1 MSFAGL
7 FSVSAASGLTRKQV
21 YVGGASQVSTSG
33 NFARDPRL
41 LCRASRAAVFAL
53 NLGLLAACAQLPDG
67 RVVSTGPDVMD
78 RVRSADL
85 LPRFPQQGA
94 SAGQSGVGASAK
106 PQVYPGVTI
115 PAVEGAEPRP
125 TPGGEGY
132 ELNFENTPIASV
144 AKVVLGDILATG
156 YTIDPRVMGMISLS
170 SGRPVPKSD
179 LLFVLENALRLS
191 GVVLVKDVQGYR
203 LIPLGDAVGG
213 GNLDTAEARA
223 EPGYGVSVVPLR
235 YVSASTLIKLLDSF
249 ATKPG
254 TVRADTTRN
263 MLLIQGSGAERRAAI
278 DTVLGFD
285 VDWMRGQSV
294 GVFPVRFTSPE
305 PIITELEKIMDSG
318 DGGLSQNIVKF
329 QPVARLNAILVVTRK
344 PNLLRTAETWI
355 KRLDAADTTRT
366 GVHVYQ
372 VKYGE
377 ARQLARVLNDV
388 FVGGGG
394 SFDTPASQ
402 VAPRS
407 GLGLTAGTTDRL
419 MAGGP
424 SASANV
430 NFGGSS
436 GGAGGG
442 AAGGA
447 GFGGSGR
454 TGAAG
459 GLGAGSTFG
468 RQTAQTAAPDT
479 SALEGRTATGGAGGG
494 QPVLEGVRITPDVTG
509 NTLLIYAST
518 ENYQIIARTLAQLDR
533 PKLQVA
539 IDSTVAEVTLN
550 DNLTYGVQFF
560 LQSKKSGV
568 LGNISNIPTDP
579 PGKPS
584 STVNGLV
591 GAALNRAFPGF
602 NLLIGSESTPNVVLD
617 ALHAVTTTKVLSN
630 PSVVVVDNEVA
641 TLMVGSDVPISTG
654 TANILS
660 GPAGTI
666 VNSID
671 YRSVGIILRVVP
683 RINANGNVRL
693 DIEQEIS
700 QVQGTSAVG
709 SNPIFSQR
717 KVKSSIGVASGQTV
731 LLAGLIQEQQNL
743 DRGGIPLLDQ
753 IQNLGDVFSHQNKTN
768 GRTELIVFIRP
779 QIIRDSVDAGFVAEE
794 LRTKLRST
802 IGTVPPDVPPVPKG
816 R

>member
-1 MSFAGL
+1 
-7 FSVSAASGLTRKQV
+7 
-21 YVGGASQVSTSG
+21 VGGASQVSTSG
-33 NFARDPRL
+33 NFARDPRSL
-41 LCRASRAAVFAL
+41 RRAWRAAFFAL

-67 RVVSTGPDVMD
+67 RVVSTGPDIMD

-94 SAGQSGVGASAK
+94 SAGQSGVGAGAK

-125 TPGGEGY
+125 TPSGEGY

-156 YTIDPRVMGMISLS
+156 YTIDPRVQGMISLS
-170 SGRPVPKSD
+170 SGRPVPRSD

-203 LIPLGDAVGG
+203 LIPLGDAVGA

-235 YVSASTLIKLLDSF
+235 YISASTLIKLLDSF

-263 MLLIQGSGAERRAAI
+263 MLLIQGSGAERKAAI
-278 DTVLGFD
+278 ETVLGFD

-294 GVFPVRFTSPE
+294 GVFPVRFSSPE

-329 QPVARLNAILVVTRK
+329 QIVARLNAIMVVTRK
-344 PNLLRTAETWI
+344 PNLLKTAETWI
-355 KRLDAADTTRT
+355 RRLDASDTART

-394 SFDTPASQ
+394 SFDTPANQ

-407 GLGLTAGTTDRL
+407 GLGITAGSTDRL
-419 MAGGP
+419 AASGP
-424 SASANV
+424 QASANV
-430 NFGGSS
+430 SFGSS
-436 GGAGGG
+436 FGGAGGG
-442 AAGGA
+442 AGG
-447 GFGGSGR
+447 GGLGGSSGR
-454 TGAAG
+454 TGGAG
-459 GLGAGSTFG
+459 GGSGAGSTFG
-468 RQTAQTAAPDT
+468 RQQGAQAQTGDT
-479 SALEGRTATGGAGGG
+479 SALEGRTPTGGAGGG
-494 QPVLEGVRITPDVTG
+494 QPVLEGVRITPDLAG

-539 IDSTVAEVTLN
+539 IEATVAEVTLSN
-550 DNLTYGVQFF
+550 ELSYGVQFF
-560 LQSKKSGV
+560 LQSKKSGSTGSV
-568 LGNISNIPTDP
+568 SNVPTSP
-579 PGKPS
+579 PGNS
-584 STVNGLV
+584 VGSLV
-591 GAALNRAFPGF
+591 GGALSKAFPGF
-602 NLLIGSESTPNVVLD
+602 NFLIGSDNMTNLVID
-617 ALHAVTTTKVLSN
+617 ALHAVTATKVLNN
-630 PSVVVVDNEVA
+630 PSLVVVDNEVA
-641 TLMVGSDVPISTG
+641 TLMVGSDVPITTGSATVLTG
-654 TANILS
+654 TNS
-660 GPAGTI
+660 V

-683 RINANGNVRL
+683 RINANGMVRL

-700 QVQGTSAVG
+700 QIQSANGGVG
-709 SNPIFSQR
+709 GNPIFSQR
-717 KVKSSIGVASGQTV
+717 KVKSSVAVANGQTV
-731 LLAGLIQEQQNL
+731 LMAGLIQENQNGQ
-743 DRGGIPLLDQ
+743 RGGIPLLDQ
-753 IQNLGDVFSHQNKTN
+753 IQNLGDVFSHQDNKTD
-768 GRTELIVFIRP
+768 RTELIIFIRP
-779 QIIRDSVDAGFVAEE
+779 QIIRDSVDASFVAEE
-794 LRTKLRST
+794 LRTKLRGT
-802 IGTVPPDVPPVPKG
+802 IGPVPPDVPPVPKG

>member
-1 MSFAGL
+1 
-7 FSVSAASGLTRKQV
+7 VNK
-21 YVGGASQVSTSG
+21 SG
-33 NFARDPRL
+33 NLARDPRSPW
-41 LCRASRAAVFAL
+41 RASRAAIVAV
-53 NLGLLAACAQLPDG
+53 NLGVLASCAQLPDG

-78 RVRSADL
+78 RVRSIDL
-85 LPRFPQQGA
+85 LPRFPQQGTG
-94 SAGQSGVGASAK
+94 AGQASSGAGAKA
-106 PQVYPGVTI
+106 QVYPGVTI

-125 TPGGEGY
+125 TSSGEGY

-144 AKVVLGDILATG
+144 AKVVLGDILGTG
-156 YTIDPRVMGMISLS
+156 YTIDPRVQGMISLS

-203 LIPLGDAVGG
+203 LIPLGDAVGA

-235 YVSASTLIKLLDSF
+235 YVSAGTLIKLLDSF

-263 MLLIQGSGAERRAAI
+263 LLLIQGSGAERKSAI
-278 DTVLGFD
+278 ETVLGFD

-294 GVFPVRFTSPE
+294 GVFPVRFSSPE
-305 PIITELEKIMDSG
+305 PIIAELEKIMDSG

-329 QPVARLNAILVVTRK
+329 QQIARLNAILVVTRK
-344 PNLLRTAETWI
+344 PNLLKTAETWI
-355 KRLDAADTTRT
+355 HRLDAQDTART
-366 GVHVYQ
+366 GVHVYH

-377 ARQLARVLNDV
+377 ARQLARVLNDI

-402 VAPRS
+402 IAPGS
-407 GLGLTAGTTDRL
+407 GLGRTGGSTDRL
-419 MAGGP
+419 AASGP

-430 NFGGSS
+430 SFGGAF
-436 GGAGGG
+436 GGGGG
-442 AAGGA
+442 AAGG
-447 GFGGSGR
+447 GGLGGTGR

-459 GLGAGSTFG
+459 GGGLGLGAGSTLG
-468 RQTAQTAAPDT
+468 RQTTAQTGDT
-479 SALEGRTATGGAGGG
+479 SALEGRSPTGGAGGG
-494 QPVLEGVRITPDVTG
+494 QPVLEGVRITPDVAG
-509 NTLLIYAST
+509 NSLLIYAST

-539 IDSTVAEVTLN
+539 IEATVAEVTLN
-550 DNLTYGVQFF
+550 DNLAYGVQFF
-560 LQSKKSGV
+560 LNGKYHGV
-568 LGNISNIPTDP
+568 VGNTSNIPTSP
-579 PGKPS
+579 PGVAS
-584 STVNGLV
+584 QTANGLV

-602 NLLIGSESTPNVVLD
+602 NFLVGQENMPNVVLD

-641 TLMVGSDVPISTG
+641 TLMVGNDVPITTG
-654 TANILS
+654 SATLLTGSNS
-660 GPAGTI
+660 
-666 VNSID
+666 VVSSID
-671 YRSVGIILRVVP
+671 YRSTGIILRVVP

-700 QVQGTSAVG
+700 QVEGTSNVG
-709 SNPIFSQR
+709 NSNSPIFSQR
-717 KVKSSIGVASGQTV
+717 KVKSSIGVPSGQTV

-743 DRGGIPLLDQ
+743 NRGGIPLLDQ
-753 IQNLGDVFSHQNKTN
+753 IQNIGDAFSHQDKTGN
-768 GRTELIVFIRP
+768 RTELIVFIHP
-779 QIIRDSVDAGFVAEE
+779 QVIRDSVDASFVAEE
-794 LRTKLRST
+794 LRTKLR
-802 IGTVPPDVPPVPKG
+802 GTLGPVAPDVPPVPKG

>member
-1 MSFAGL
+1 
-7 FSVSAASGLTRKQV
+7 
-21 YVGGASQVSTSG
+21 
-33 NFARDPRL
+33 L
-41 LCRASRAAVFAL
+41 LCRASRAAFFAL

-67 RVVSTGPDVMD
+67 RVVSTGPDIMD

-94 SAGQSGVGASAK
+94 SAGQSGVGAGAK
-106 PQVYPGVTI
+106 AQVYPGVTI

-125 TPGGEGY
+125 TPSGEGY

-156 YTIDPRVMGMISLS
+156 YTIDPRVQGMISLS
-170 SGRPVPKSD
+170 SGRPVPRSD

-203 LIPLGDAVGG
+203 LIPLGDAVGA

-235 YVSASTLIKLLDSF
+235 YISASTLIKLLDSF

-263 MLLIQGSGAERRAAI
+263 MLLIQGSGAERKAAI

-294 GVFPVRFTSPE
+294 GVFPVRFSSPE
-305 PIITELEKIMDSG
+305 PIVTELEKIMDSG

-329 QPVARLNAILVVTRK
+329 QIVARLNAILVVTRK
-344 PNLLRTAETWI
+344 PNLLKTAETWI
-355 KRLDAADTTRT
+355 RRLDAADTART
-366 GVHVYQ
+366 GVHVYH

-377 ARQLARVLNDV
+377 ARQLARVLNDI

-394 SFDTPASQ
+394 SFDTPANQ

-407 GLGLTAGTTDRL
+407 GLGLTAGSTDRL
-419 MAGGP
+419 SASGP
-424 SASANV
+424 SANANV
-430 NFGGSS
+430 SFGSSFGG
-436 GGAGGG
+436 AAGG

-447 GFGGSGR
+447 GGFSGSGR
-454 TGAAG
+454 TAGAAG
-459 GLGAGSTFG
+459 GLGAGSTLG
-468 RQTAQTAAPDT
+468 RQTAQTADT
-479 SALEGRTATGGAGGG
+479 SGLEGRTPTGGAGGG
-494 QPVLEGVRITPDVTG
+494 GAPMLEGVRITPDVTG

-518 ENYQIIARTLAQLDR
+518 ENYQIVSRTLAQLDR

-550 DNLTYGVQFF
+550 DDLKYGVQFF
-560 LQSKKSGV
+560 LNGKYHGV
-568 LGNISNIPTDP
+568 VGNASNIPTSP
-579 PGKPS
+579 PGVAS
-584 STVNGLV
+584 QTANGLI

-602 NLLIGSESTPNVVLD
+602 NFLLGSENAPNVVLD

-641 TLMVGSDVPISTG
+641 TLMVGSDVPITTG
-654 TANILS
+654 SANILS
-660 GPAGTI
+660 AGNTL

-700 QVQGTSAVG
+700 QVQDTNGVG
-709 SNPIFSQR
+709 GNPTFSQR

-731 LLAGLIQEQQNL
+731 LLAGLIQEQQSGT
-743 DRGGIPLLDQ
+743 RGGIPLLDQ
-753 IQNLGDVFSHQNKTN
+753 IQNLGDAFSHQDKTN
-768 GRTELIVFIRP
+768 SRTELIVFIRP
-779 QIIRDSVDAGFVAEE
+779 QIIRDSVDASFVAEE
-794 LRTKLRST
+794 LRTKLRGT
-802 IGTVPPDVPPVPKG
+802 IGTVPPDVPPAPKA

>member
-1 MSFAGL
+1 MWGARHN
-7 FSVSAASGLTRKQV
+7 VSKSG
-21 YVGGASQVSTSG
+21 S
-33 NFARDPRL
+33 FARDPRSVWRL
-41 LCRASRAAVFAL
+41 SRAVFFAL
-53 NLGLLAACAQLPDG
+53 NLGVLAACAQLPDG
-67 RVVSTGPDVMD
+67 RVVSTGPDVLD
-78 RVRSADL
+78 RVRSIDL

-94 SAGQSGVGASAK
+94 AAAQAGGGTGAKA
-106 PQVYPGVTI
+106 QVYQGVTI

-144 AKVVLGDILATG
+144 AKVVLGDILGTG
-156 YTIDPRVMGMISLS
+156 YTIDPRVQGMISLS

-203 LIPLGDAVGG
+203 LIPLGDAVGA

-235 YVSASTLIKLLDSF
+235 YVSAGTLIKLLDSF

-263 MLLIQGSGAERRAAI
+263 LLLIQGSGAERKSAI
-278 DTVLGFD
+278 ETVLGFD

-294 GVFPVRFTSPE
+294 GVFPVRFSSPE

-329 QPVARLNAILVVTRK
+329 QPISRMNAILVVTRK
-344 PNLLRTAETWI
+344 PNLLKTAETWI
-355 KRLDAADTTRT
+355 HRLDASDTART
-366 GVHVYQ
+366 GVHVYH

-377 ARQLARVLNDV
+377 ARQLARVLNEI

-402 VAPRS
+402 VAPGS
-407 GLGLTAGTTDRL
+407 GLGRTAGSTDRL
-419 MAGGP
+419 AASGP

-430 NFGGSS
+430 SFGGSFGATG

-442 AAGGA
+442 GLGG
-447 GFGGSGR
+447 GTTGGR
-454 TGAAG
+454 TGGAG
-459 GLGAGSTFG
+459 GLGSGFGAGSTLGG
-468 RQTAQTAAPDT
+468 RQTAQTGDT
-479 SALEGRTATGGAGGG
+479 SALEGRTPTGGGAGGG

-509 NTLLIYAST
+509 NSLLIYAST

-539 IDSTVAEVTLN
+539 IEATVAEVTLTN
-550 DNLTYGVQFF
+550 ELSYGVQFY
-560 LQSKKSGV
+560 LQGKYHGV
-568 LGNISNIPTDP
+568 VGNTSNIPTAG
-579 PGKPS
+579 PGVS
-584 STVNGLV
+584 STSTNSLFNSSVV
-591 GAALNRAFPGF
+591 GAALSRAFPGF
-602 NLLIGSESTPNVVLD
+602 NFMVGNENLPNVVLD

-641 TLMVGSDVPISTG
+641 TLMVGSDVPITTG
-654 TANILS
+654 SATLLTGNGS
-660 GPAGTI
+660 V

-700 QVQGTSAVG
+700 QVQNTTGVG
-709 SNPIFSQR
+709 GNPTFSQR
-717 KVKSSIGVASGQTV
+717 KVKSSVGVASGQTV
-731 LLAGLIQEQQNL
+731 LMAGLIQEQQTGN
-743 DRGGIPLLDQ
+743 RGGIPLLDQ
-753 IQNLGDVFSHQNKTN
+753 IQNIGDAFSHQDNTN
-768 GRTELIVFIRP
+768 NRTELIVFIRP
-779 QIIRDSVDAGFVAEE
+779 QIIRDNVDASFVAEE
-794 LRTKLRST
+794 LRTKLR
-802 IGTVPPDVPPVPKG
+802 GTLGPVAPDVPPVPKG

>member
-1 MSFAGL
+1 M
-7 FSVSAASGLTRKQV
+7 
-21 YVGGASQVSTSG
+21 GGASQVSTSG

-78 RVRSADL
+78 RVRSVDL

-156 YTIDPRVMGMISLS
+156 YTIDPRVQGMISLS
-170 SGRPVPKSD
+170 SGRPVPKSE

-203 LIPLGDAVGG
+203 LIPLGDAVGA

-263 MLLIQGSGAERRAAI
+263 MLLIQGSGAERKASI
-278 DTVLGFD
+278 ETVLGFD

-294 GVFPVRFTSPE
+294 GVFPVRFTAPE

-344 PNLLRTAETWI
+344 PNLLKTAETWI
-355 KRLDAADTTRT
+355 RRLDAADTART

-377 ARQLARVLNDV
+377 ARQLARVLNDI

-394 SFDTPASQ
+394 SFDTPANQ

-407 GLGLTAGTTDRL
+407 GLGLTAGSTDRL
-419 MAGGP
+419 AASGP

-430 NFGGSS
+430 NFGGAF
-436 GGAGGG
+436 GGTGGGG

-447 GFGGSGR
+447 GGFGGSGR
-454 TGAAG
+454 TGGAAG
-459 GLGAGSTFG
+459 GLGAGSTLG
-468 RQTAQTAAPDT
+468 RQTAQSTDA
-479 SALEGRTATGGAGGG
+479 SALEGRTPTGGAGGG
-494 QPVLEGVRITPDVTG
+494 QPLLEGVRITPDATG
-509 NTLLIYAST
+509 NALLIYAST
-518 ENYQIIARTLAQLDR
+518 ENYQIVARTLAQLDR

-550 DNLTYGVQFF
+550 DNLSYGVQFF
-560 LQSKKSGV
+560 LQSKQSGV
-568 LGNISNIPTDP
+568 RGAVSNIPTSP
-579 PGKPS
+579 PGGGVS
-584 STVNGLV
+584 GSTNGLLN
-591 GAALNRAFPGF
+591 AALNRAFPGF
-602 NLLIGSESTPNVVLD
+602 NFLLGSETAPNVILD

-654 TANILS
+654 SLAPLT
-660 GPAGTI
+660 GGV

-700 QVQGTSAVG
+700 QVQPDVG
-709 SNPIFSQR
+709 VGGNPTFSQR

-731 LLAGLIQEQQNL
+731 LLAGLIQEQQSLN
-743 DRGGIPLLDQ
+743 RGGIPLLDQ
-753 IQNLGDVFSHQNKTN
+753 IQNLGDAFSHQDKTN
-768 GRTELIVFIRP
+768 SRTELIVFIRP
-779 QIIRDSVDAGFVAEE
+779 QIIRDSVDASFVAEE
-794 LRTKLRST
+794 LRTKLRGT
-802 IGTVPPDVPPVPKG
+802 IGTVPPDVPPAPKG

>member
-1 MSFAGL
+1 MWGARRN
-7 FSVSAASGLTRKQV
+7 VSN
-21 YVGGASQVSTSG
+21 SG
-33 NFARDPRL
+33 NSARDPRPL
-41 LCRASRAAVFAL
+41 RRAWCAAFFAL

-67 RVVSTGPDVMD
+67 RVVSTGPDVFD
-78 RVRSADL
+78 RVRSIDL

-94 SAGQSGVGASAK
+94 STGQTSGGAGAK
-106 PQVYPGVTI
+106 AQVYPGVTI

-125 TPGGEGY
+125 TASGEGY

-156 YTIDPRVMGMISLS
+156 YTIDPRVQGMISLS

-203 LIPLGDAVGG
+203 LIPLGDAVGA

-235 YVSASTLIKLLDSF
+235 YVSAGTLIKLLDSF

-263 MLLIQGSGAERRAAI
+263 LLLIQGSGAERKSAI

-305 PIITELEKIMDSG
+305 PIIAELEKIMDSG

-329 QPVARLNAILVVTRK
+329 QPVTRLNAILVVTRK
-344 PNLLRTAETWI
+344 PNLLKTAETWI
-355 KRLDAADTTRT
+355 HRLDASDTART
-366 GVHVYQ
+366 GVHVYH

-377 ARQLARVLNDV
+377 ARQLARVLNDI
-388 FVGGGG
+388 FVGGGGG

-402 VAPRS
+402 VAPGS
-407 GLGLTAGTTDRL
+407 GLGRTAGSTDRL
-419 MAGGP
+419 AASGP

-430 NFGGSS
+430 SFGGSFGS
-436 GGAGGG
+436 TGGG
-442 AAGGA
+442 AAGG
-447 GFGGSGR
+447 GGGLGGGTGSGR
-454 TGAAG
+454 TGSAGGG
-459 GLGAGSTFG
+459 GLGGGFGSGSTLGG
-468 RQTAQTAAPDT
+468 RQTGQTGDT
-479 SALEGRTATGGAGGG
+479 SALEGRTPTGGGGGGG

-509 NTLLIYAST
+509 NSLLIYAST
-518 ENYQIIARTLAQLDR
+518 ENYQIIARTLAQVDR

-539 IDSTVAEVTLN
+539 IEATVAEVTLN
-550 DNLTYGVQFF
+550 NELSYGVQFF
-560 LQSKKSGV
+560 IQGKYHGV
-568 LGNISNIPTDP
+568 AGNTSNIPSGGNSSQ
-579 PGKPS
+579 PGTS
-584 STVNGLV
+584 SNSLFSTSTA
-591 GAALNRAFPGF
+591 GAALSRAFPGF
-602 NLLIGSESTPNVVLD
+602 NFLVGNENLPNVVLD
-617 ALHAVTTTKVLSN
+617 ALHAVTSTKVLSN

-641 TLMVGSDVPISTG
+641 TLMVGSDVPITTG
-654 TANILS
+654 SATLLS
-660 GPAGTI
+660 GNGSV

-671 YRSVGIILRVVP
+671 YRSVGIILRVIP

-700 QVQGTSAVG
+700 QVQNNTGVG
-709 SNPIFSQR
+709 GNPTFSQR
-717 KVKSSIGVASGQTV
+717 KVKSSVGVASGQTV
-731 LLAGLIQEQQNL
+731 LMAGLIQEQQTGN
-743 DRGGIPLLDQ
+743 RGGIPLLDQ
-753 IQNLGDVFSHQNKTN
+753 IQNIGDAFSHQDNTN
-768 GRTELIVFIRP
+768 NRTELIVFIRP
-779 QIIRDSVDAGFVAEE
+779 QIIRDSVDASFVAEE
-794 LRTKLRST
+794 LRTKLR
-802 IGTVPPDVPPVPKG
+802 GTLGPAAPDVPPVSKG

>member
-1 MSFAGL
+1 
-7 FSVSAASGLTRKQV
+7 
-21 YVGGASQVSTSG
+21 
-33 NFARDPRL
+33 
-41 LCRASRAAVFAL
+41 
-53 NLGLLAACAQLPDG
+53 
-67 RVVSTGPDVMD
+67 MD
-78 RVRSADL
+78 RVRSVDL

-156 YTIDPRVMGMISLS
+156 YTIDPRVQGMISLS
-170 SGRPVPKSD
+170 SGRPVPKSE

-203 LIPLGDAVGG
+203 LIPLGDAVGA

-263 MLLIQGSGAERRAAI
+263 MLLIQGSGAERKASI
-278 DTVLGFD
+278 ETVLGFD

-294 GVFPVRFTSPE
+294 GVFPVRFTAPE

-344 PNLLRTAETWI
+344 PNLLKTAETWI
-355 KRLDAADTTRT
+355 RRLDAADTART

-377 ARQLARVLNDV
+377 ARQLARVLNDI

-394 SFDTPASQ
+394 SFDTPANQ

-407 GLGLTAGTTDRL
+407 GLGLTAGSTDRL
-419 MAGGP
+419 AASGP

-430 NFGGSS
+430 NFGGAF
-436 GGAGGG
+436 GGTGGGG

-447 GFGGSGR
+447 GGFGGSGR
-454 TGAAG
+454 TGGAAG
-459 GLGAGSTFG
+459 GLGAGSTLG
-468 RQTAQTAAPDT
+468 RQTAQSTDA
-479 SALEGRTATGGAGGG
+479 SALEGRTPTGGAGGG
-494 QPVLEGVRITPDVTG
+494 QPLLEGVRITPDATG
-509 NTLLIYAST
+509 NALLIYAST
-518 ENYQIIARTLAQLDR
+518 ENYQIVARTLAQLDR

-550 DNLTYGVQFF
+550 DNLSYGVQFF
-560 LQSKKSGV
+560 LQSKQSGV
-568 LGNISNIPTDP
+568 RGAVSNIPTSP
-579 PGKPS
+579 PGGGVS
-584 STVNGLV
+584 GSTNGLLN
-591 GAALNRAFPGF
+591 AALNRAFPGF
-602 NLLIGSESTPNVVLD
+602 NFLLGSETAPNVILD

-654 TANILS
+654 SLAPLT
-660 GPAGTI
+660 GGV

-700 QVQGTSAVG
+700 QVQPDVG
-709 SNPIFSQR
+709 VGGNPTFSQR

-731 LLAGLIQEQQNL
+731 LLAGLIQEQQSLN
-743 DRGGIPLLDQ
+743 RGGIPLLDQ
-753 IQNLGDVFSHQNKTN
+753 IQNLGDAFSHQDKTN
-768 GRTELIVFIRP
+768 SRTELIVFIRP
-779 QIIRDSVDAGFVAEE
+779 QIIRDSVDASFVAEE
-794 LRTKLRST
+794 LRTKLRGT
-802 IGTVPPDVPPVPKG
+802 IGTVPPDVPPAPKG

>member
-1 MSFAGL
+1 
-7 FSVSAASGLTRKQV
+7 
-21 YVGGASQVSTSG
+21 
-33 NFARDPRL
+33 L
-41 LCRASRAAVFAL
+41 LCRASRATVFAL
-53 NLGLLAACAQLPDG
+53 NLGLLAACAQLPADG
-67 RVVSTGPDVMD
+67 RVISTGPDIMD

-85 LPRFPQQGA
+85 LPRFPQQGTG
-94 SAGQSGVGASAK
+94 AGQSGVGAGAK
-106 PQVYPGVTI
+106 AQVYPGVTI

-125 TPGGEGY
+125 APAGEGY

-156 YTIDPRVMGMISLS
+156 YTIDPRVQGMISLS
-170 SGRPVPKSD
+170 SGRPVPKSE

-203 LIPLGDAVGG
+203 LIPLGDAVGA

-263 MLLIQGSGAERRAAI
+263 MLLIQGSGAERKAAI
-278 DTVLGFD
+278 ETVLGFD

-294 GVFPVRFTSPE
+294 GVFPVRFSSPE
-305 PIITELEKIMDSG
+305 TMITELEKIMDSG
-318 DGGLSQNIVKF
+318 DGGLSQNVVKF
-329 QPVARLNAILVVTRK
+329 QPVARLNAILVVSRK
-344 PNLLRTAETWI
+344 PNLLKTAETWI
-355 KRLDAADTTRT
+355 RRLDASDTART

-377 ARQLARVLNDV
+377 ARQLARVLNDI

-394 SFDTPASQ
+394 SFDTPANQ

-407 GLGLTAGTTDRL
+407 GLGLTSGSTDRL
-419 MAGGP
+419 ATGGP

-430 NFGGSS
+430 SFGGSF
-436 GGAGGG
+436 GATGGG
-442 AAGGA
+442 AAGG
-447 GFGGSGR
+447 GGLGASGR
-454 TGAAG
+454 SGGGGG
-459 GLGAGSTFG
+459 GLGAGSAFG
-468 RQTAQTAAPDT
+468 RPQAAAAQTADA
-479 SALEGRTATGGAGGG
+479 SGLEGRTPTGGAGGG

-509 NTLLIYAST
+509 NSLLIYAST

-539 IDSTVAEVTLN
+539 IDSTVAEITLN
-550 DNLTYGVQFF
+550 DELKYGVQFF
-560 LQSKKSGV
+560 LNAKYHGV
-568 LGNISNIPTDP
+568 FGNTSNIPSQLNSGQ
-579 PGKPS
+579 PGNTS
-584 STVNGLV
+584 SELFNAGSLA
-591 GAALNRAFPGF
+591 GAALGRAFPGF
-602 NLLIGSESTPNVVLD
+602 NFLIGRETAPNVILD
-617 ALHAVTTTKVLSN
+617 ALHTVTTTKVLSN

-641 TLMVGSDVPISTG
+641 TLMVGSDVPITTG
-654 TANILS
+654 SANILN
-660 GPAGTI
+660 GGNTL

-700 QVQGTSAVG
+700 QVQDQNGGVG
-709 SNPIFSQR
+709 GNPTFSQR
-717 KVKSSIGVASGQTV
+717 KVKSSIGVATGQTV
-731 LLAGLIQEQQNL
+731 LLAGLIQEQQTGT
-743 DRGGIPLLDQ
+743 RAGIPLLDQ
-753 IQNLGDVFSHQNKTN
+753 IQNLGDAFSHQDKTN
-768 GRTELIVFIRP
+768 NRTELIVFIRP
-779 QIIRDSVDAGFVAEE
+779 QIIRDSVDASFVAEE
-794 LRTKLRST
+794 LRTKLRGT
-802 IGTVPPDVPPVPKG
+802 IGTLPPDVAPAPKG

>member
-7 FSVSAASGLTRKQV
+7 FRSALLRFYAKAGL
-21 YVGGASQVSTSG
+21 GDASQVSTSG
-33 NFARDPRL
+33 NFARDSRSL
-41 LCRASRAAVFAL
+41 RRAWRAVFFAL

-94 SAGQSGVGASAK
+94 ATGQSGVGAGAK

-125 TPGGEGY
+125 TPSGEGY

-203 LIPLGDAVGG
+203 LIPLGDAVGA

-263 MLLIQGSGAERRAAI
+263 MLLIQGSGAERKAAI

-318 DGGLSQNIVKF
+318 DGGLSQNVVKF

-344 PNLLRTAETWI
+344 PNLLKTAETWI
-355 KRLDAADTTRT
+355 RRLDASDTART

-394 SFDTPASQ
+394 SFDTPANQ
-402 VAPRS
+402 VAPGS
-407 GLGLTAGTTDRL
+407 GLGRTAGSTDRL
-419 MAGGP
+419 AASGP
-424 SASANV
+424 SANANV
-430 NFGGSS
+430 SFGSS
-436 GGAGGG
+436 FGGAGGG
-442 AAGGA
+442 GAGGA
-447 GFGGSGR
+447 GGFGGSGR
-454 TGAAG
+454 SGGAAG
-459 GLGAGSTFG
+459 GLGAGSTLG
-468 RQTAQTAAPDT
+468 RQTGQAGDT
-479 SALEGRTATGGAGGG
+479 SALEGRTPTGGAGGG
-494 QPVLEGVRITPDVTG
+494 GQPLLEGVRITPDVTG
-509 NTLLIYAST
+509 NALLIYAST
-518 ENYQIIARTLAQLDR
+518 ENYQIVARTLAQLDR

-550 DNLTYGVQFF
+550 DNLSYGVQFF
-560 LQSKKSGV
+560 LQTKKSGV

-579 PGKPS
+579 PGKS
-584 STVNGLV
+584 SVNAAGLV

-602 NLLIGSESTPNVVLD
+602 NMLIGSESTPNVVLD

-641 TLMVGSDVPISTG
+641 TLMVGSDVPITTG
-654 TANILS
+654 SATLLS
-660 GPAGTI
+660 GNGSV

-683 RINANGNVRL
+683 RINVNGNVRL

-700 QVQGTSAVG
+700 QVQDTAGVG
-709 SNPIFSQR
+709 GNPTFSQR

-731 LLAGLIQEQQNL
+731 LLAGLIQEQQSGN
-743 DRGGIPLLDQ
+743 RGGIPLLDQ
-753 IQNLGDVFSHQNKTN
+753 IQNLGDAFSHQDKTN
-768 GRTELIVFIRP
+768 ARTELIVFIRP
-779 QIIRDSVDAGFVAEE
+779 QIIRDSVDASFVAEE
-794 LRTKLRST
+794 LRTKLRGT
-802 IGTVPPDVPPVPKG
+802 IGPVPPEVPPVPKG